1 MNDVYKA
8 LNYYK
13 FRKSIITLF
22 LLGLVVPTIHLLTT
36 QNTTSLNVKYIFLPI
51 LFSFV
56 AILVITVSRKLLLG
70 KLLAYDLDFK
80 TIYML
85 EKRKDTKKNE
95 YHNLKL
101 LTNVYFFSGD
111 FQEALSSAIII
122 LKSQKANDVFYARHL
137 QIMTLFIMGEYKEIP
152 NLIILQKDML
162 SRIKKEIVDDVS
174 DYYSFINTYIAGN
187 YQDSVGTLKNLLSK
201 KDYDKLNHKKIVIFY
216 FLLMVYEKLNDT
228 ENMLICTNE
237 IICSDPNNYTFFRHT
252 VEGD

>member
-22 LLGLVVPTIHLLTT
+22 LLGLVIPTIHLLTT
-36 QNTTSLNVKYIFLPI
+36 QNTTYLNVKYIFLPI

-80 TIYML
+80 TI
-85 EKRKDTKKNE
+85 
-95 YHNLKL
+95 
-101 LTNVYFFSGD
+101 
-111 FQEALSSAIII
+111 
-122 LKSQKANDVFYARHL
+122 
-137 QIMTLFIMGEYKEIP
+137 
-152 NLIILQKDML
+152 
-162 SRIKKEIVDDVS
+162 VS

-187 YQDSVGTLKNLLSK
+187 YQDSVDTLKNLLSK
-201 KDYDKLNHKKIVIFY
+201 KDYKKLNHKKIVIFY

-252 VEGD
+252 VESD